1 MNSKIGLKF
10 TALWTNGVYFIHQS
24 WDRLRVRG
32 IAKGIGDDFAEI
44 TFLPYRQTTPALDE
58 RTDPQMKD
66 PVLAEILQSYNTV
79 YDLCEFIDF
88 PYRCNILEESS
99 ASLIKHIKYLLRI
112 SNNSYPNLFPEIKD
126 FPSSLEIISKDSD
139 PYPGNISV
147 LDIHAYENCILI
159 SGGPI
164 ANSDDW
170 PKGYAVREVDYPW
183 WSYCGT
189 VGEDIILASSI
200 GDMEIGDLVKS
211 VWKAKKNTLPK
222 V

>member
-1 MNSKIGLKF
+1 MNFNDNLKF
-10 TALWTNGVYFIHQS
+10 TALWTNGVYFIDQS

-32 IAKGIGDDFAEI
+32 MAKGIGDDFAEI
-44 TFLPYRQTTPALDE
+44 TFLPYRQTTPALDK

-126 FPSSLEIISKDSD
+126 GES
-139 PYPGNISV
+139 
-147 LDIHAYENCILI
+147 IHL
-159 SGGPI
+159 
-164 ANSDDW
+164 
-170 PKGYAVREVDYPW
+170 
-183 WSYCGT
+183 
-189 VGEDIILASSI
+189 
-200 GDMEIGDLVKS
+200 
-211 VWKAKKNTLPK
+211 
-222 V
+222 